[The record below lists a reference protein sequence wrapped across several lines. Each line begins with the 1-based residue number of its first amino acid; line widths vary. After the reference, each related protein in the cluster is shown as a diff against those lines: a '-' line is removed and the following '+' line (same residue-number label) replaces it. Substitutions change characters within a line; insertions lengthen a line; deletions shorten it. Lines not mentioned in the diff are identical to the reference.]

1 MVLQWLDHQLVT
13 LVRREGVWVLD
24 SAGLRYL
31 DAFSGGPGTRAAAQ
45 ATLEVLE
52 VDPLCQRAVRVG
64 AYLHYRLT
72 EIVAENPL
80 LGEVRG
86 AGLRQTVEVIADR
99 HARTPDASVARRIAS
114 EMARRAVLVR
124 SAGPRPELIRIRP
137 PLSFTLENVDLLVNV
152 LQEALRTVAPQ

>member
-1 MVLQWLDHQLVT
+1 MVRQWLDHQLVT

-31 DAFSGGPGTRAAAQ
+31 DAFSGGSGAHAAAR
-45 ATLEVLE
+45 ATPEVLE
-52 VDPLCQRAVRVG
+52 VDPLCQGAARVG

-72 EIVAENPL
+72 ELVAENPL

-86 AGLRQTVEVIADR
+86 SGLRQTVEISADR
-99 HARTPDASVARRIAS
+99 HVRASEASVARRIVS

-124 SAGPRPELIRIRP
+124 SAGLQPELIRIRP
-137 PLSFTLENVDLLVNV
+137 PLSFTLENVDLLVNA
-152 LQEALRTVAPQ
+152 LQEALRTVAP